1 MTISVLQTFPKR
13 GRFFGEDIDPFTGS
27 KPQKETLM
35 SSCNTNNQQDN
46 TKNSGSLPGDL
57 AREVELVAVNQ
68 LVPYGGNARTHSKK
82 QVRQIAN
89 SINRFGFT
97 NPVLIDDQNGI
108 IAGHARVEAAKLLG
122 LTGIPALRL
131 SHLSAAER
139 RAYIIAD
146 NKLAQK
152 AGWDCEIL
160 AIELEG
166 LIDLDFD
173 VELTGFEMD
182 EIDILLDDVDEATS
196 EAAGPEDESPE
207 PLPGPSVSQAGNVWV
222 LGNHR
227 IMCGDALDQ
236 GIDVAV
242 RHWQTYTGKVATLEE
257 NGKSFEEI
265 QDERAGPVVAAR
277 RERLTSGEA
286 R

>member
-1 MTISVLQTFPKR
+1 MQARNETASGKR
-13 GRFFGEDIDPFTGS
+13 AWSGTP
-27 KPQKETLM
+27 
-35 SSCNTNNQQDN
+35 DN
-46 TKNSGSLPGDL
+46 
-57 AREVELVAVNQ
+57 VNRNIV
-68 LVPYGGNARTHSKK
+68 LVPVEQLLPYKANARTHSRK

-89 SINRFGFT
+89 SIDRFGFT

-122 LTGIPALRL
+122 LSGIPALRL
-131 SHLSAAER
+131 SHLSEAER

-152 AGWDCEIL
+152 AGWDHEIL
-160 AIELEG
+160 AIELQG

-173 VELTGFEMD
+173 VELIGFEMG
-182 EIDILLDDVDEATS
+182 EVNILLDDVDEATR
-196 EAAGPEDESPE
+196 EPTGPEDESPE
-207 PLPGPSVSQAGNVWV
+207 PLPGPSISQAGDVWL

-242 RHWQTYTGKVATLEE
+242 TRWQTYTGKVATLEE
-257 NGKSFEEI
+257 SGKSFEEV
-265 QDERAGPVVAAR
+265 EGRAGRAVAAH

-286 R
+286 Q